1 MGFAHYQSPKL
12 LGSSPPIKN
21 KHGVSRKHGNG
32 ALPYTEVERLGF
44 GIAGLQGISMS
55 RLIVQ
60 LVISDLDFYMLPFE
74 CKEQIFK
81 AFWTHPEYIERSTL
95 CLTGLTRKT
104 VCGTDHISPVFS
116 NIL

>member
-32 ALPYTEVERLGF
+32 GLPYTEVERLGF
-44 GIAGLQGISMS
+44 GIAGLQGISML

-60 LVISDLDFYMLPFE
+60 LVISNRDFYMLSFE
-74 CKEQIFK
+74 CKEQMFK
-81 AFWTHPEYIERSTL
+81 AFWTHP
-95 CLTGLTRKT
+95 
-104 VCGTDHISPVFS
+104 DISKEVLS
-116 NIL
+116 V